1 MNIRTMKKK
10 HNIIKSVWIMT
21 ILALSTSVLAAGKS
35 APVSLSPGGKKLE
48 AHYSKMLA
56 DLKEE
61 IVSLV
66 PKGDEKVKGDFTK
79 QLDALRNVPPITKN
93 VKDRRTKVEREVTL
107 KCDPGNPAFV
117 ENRRRYF
124 WRPGLF

>member
-1 MNIRTMKKK
+1 MKKN
-10 HNIIKSVWIMT
+10 HNIIKSLWIMT
-21 ILALSTSVLAAGKS
+21 ILVLSTSVFAAAKP
-35 APVSLSPGGKKLE
+35 APVSLTPEGKKLE
-48 AHYSKMLA
+48 AHYSKMLE
-56 DLKEE
+56 DLKKE
-61 IVSLV
+61 IVSQV
-66 PKGDEKVKGDFTK
+66 PRADEKAKAEFTK
-79 QLDALRNVPPITKN
+79 QLEALRNVPPITKN

>member
-1 MNIRTMKKK
+1 MKKP
-10 HNIIKSVWIMT
+10 NLIRSVWITT

-35 APVSLSPGGKKLE
+35 ATVSLSPGGKKLE

-66 PKGDEKVKGDFTK
+66 PKGDEKVKGDFNK